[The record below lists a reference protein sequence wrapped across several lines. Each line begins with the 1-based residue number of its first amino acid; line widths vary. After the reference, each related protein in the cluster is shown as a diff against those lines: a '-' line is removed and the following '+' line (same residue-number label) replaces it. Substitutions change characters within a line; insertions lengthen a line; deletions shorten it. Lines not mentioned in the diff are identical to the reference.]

1 MGSVSSGSQS
11 QVFCFCFCLLSVT
24 YPGSVLGTVAFNQ
37 CLLSDLND
45 EGAARD
51 KKYAVLEA

>member
-11 QVFCFCFCLLSVT
+11 QVFCLCLLSVT